1 MEITTNASNT
11 VPFVSWKTVATQKME
26 RLQELVEGEP
36 VREVI
41 EITKPKIYV
50 AKDGRVEVIELA
62 TSQTI
67 DLMA

>member
-50 AKDGRVEVIELA
+50 AKDGRVEVIERA

>member
-11 VPFVSWKTVATQKME
+11 VPFTSWKMVATQKME
-26 RLQELVEGEP
+26 RLQELVAGEP

>member
-1 MEITTNASNT
+1 
-11 VPFVSWKTVATQKME
+11 ME

>member
-11 VPFVSWKTVATQKME
+11 VPFTSWKTVATQKME
-26 RLQELVEGEP
+26 RLQEMVDGEP

-50 AKDGRVEVIELA
+50 AKDGRVEVVELA

>member
-11 VPFVSWKTVATQKME
+11 LPFVAWKTVATQKME

-41 EITKPKIYV
+41 EITKPRIYV
-50 AKDGRVEVIELA
+50 AKDGRVEMIELA
-62 TSQTI
+62 SSQTI
-67 DLMA
+67 DLLV

>member
-11 VPFVSWKTVATQKME
+11 LPFVAWKTVATQKME

-41 EITKPKIYV
+41 EITKPRIYV
-50 AKDGRVEVIELA
+50 AKDGRGEMIELA
-62 TSQTI
+62 SSQTI
-67 DLMA
+67 DLLA